1 MSLPRDIPEDES
13 ARESQWSYFWD
24 MDGLGL
30 TRKAVI
36 KSLPWNWGSYI
47 LDAVFLLRETSK
59 VGCGRRIKAL
69 NKCSSGKS
77 SAKPLG
83 ATLILGVSL
92 IVSSPSLSLHHQ
104 RHPQNNKSAATTTF
118 NSMSTT
124 ISNDISLVVYFPK

>member
-1 MSLPRDIPEDES
+1 MSLPGDIPEDES
-13 ARESQWSYFWD
+13 AGESQWSYFRD

-30 TRKAVI
+30 RKSVI
-36 KSLPWNWGSYI
+36 KSLPRNWGSYI
-47 LDAVFLLRETSK
+47 LNAVFLLRETSK

-69 NKCSSGKS
+69 YKCSSGKS

-83 ATLILGVSL
+83 ATLIPGVSL
-92 IVSSPSLSLHHQ
+92 IVSSSSLSLHHQ
-104 RHPQNNKSAATTTF
+104 RHPQNNKFATTTTF